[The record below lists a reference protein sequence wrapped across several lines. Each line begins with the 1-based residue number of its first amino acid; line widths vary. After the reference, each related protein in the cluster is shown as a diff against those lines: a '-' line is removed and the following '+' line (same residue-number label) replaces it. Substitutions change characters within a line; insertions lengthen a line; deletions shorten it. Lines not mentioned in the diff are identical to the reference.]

1 MSSILLPALVGGLCI
16 LIGWQRVR
24 ISTAL
29 DLMDAP
35 DSVRKLHRRPTPVV
49 GGVMFLTSAIVLI
62 GYQYAQLVVAGSGPD
77 QRLFILSAIVLPHCI
92 LGLTDDRY
100 SVPAAAR
107 LIYSLSLTAA
117 VLATDR
123 SLSIRDLNFSFGLS
137 VRMNSQLAYFLS
149 LFFVVGFIYAV
160 NMIDGM
166 NGILGVYGL
175 ILTVVFAASLYP
187 GNMAYFLAVAIGLAI
202 FMTFNMAGLLFA
214 GDGGSY
220 GLGSC
225 AAVMFLLVYTEGHS
239 LRPFSIE
246 MIVVSVFVPV
256 ADSIRVSLARIKRG
270 VGPFSADR
278 NHLHHRLEQRFGAIG
293 ALIVFAAMVAIPI
306 AFALALPSLAWAA
319 LTLAIV
325 IYFTVVYGLAP
336 RATPAASA

>member
-1 MSSILLPALVGGLCI
+1 
-16 LIGWQRVR
+16 
-24 ISTAL
+24 
-29 DLMDAP
+29 
-35 DSVRKLHRRPTPVV
+35 
-49 GGVMFLTSAIVLI
+49 MFLTSATVLI
-62 GYQYAQLVVAGSGPD
+62 GYQYMQLFIAGSGPD

-107 LIYSLSLTAA
+107 LIYSLSLSAA

-123 SLSIRDLNFSFGLS
+123 SLSIRDLHFSFGLS
-137 VRMNSQLAYFLS
+137 LRMNSQLAYFLS
-149 LFFVVGFIYAV
+149 LFFVVGFIYAI

-166 NGILGVYGL
+166 NGILGAYGL

-187 GNMAYFLAVAIGLAI
+187 GNVAFFLSVAVGLSVFMA
-202 FMTFNMAGLLFA
+202 FNMAGRLFA

-225 AAVMFLLVYTEGHS
+225 AAVMFLLVYTEGQS
-239 LRPFSIE
+239 SRPFPIE

-278 NHLHHRLEQRFGAIG
+278 NHLHHRLEQRFGAQG
-293 ALIVFAAMVAIPI
+293 ALVVFAAMVAVPI
-306 AFALALPSLAWAA
+306 VVALALPTYAWAA
-319 LTLAIV
+319 LALAV
-325 IYFTVVYGLAP
+325 LIYITVVYGLARP
-336 RATPAASA
+336 TPATSP

>member
-1 MSSILLPALVGGLCI
+1 MPSLLLPVVVGGLCI
-16 LIGWQRVR
+16 LIGLQRVR
-24 ISTAL
+24 IANAF

-35 DSVRKLHRRPTPVV
+35 DSVRKFHGRPTPVV
-49 GGVMFLTSAIVLI
+49 GGIMFLLCAVVLI
-62 GYQYAQLVVAGSGPD
+62 GYQYAQLLVLGAGPD
-77 QRLFILSAIVLPHCI
+77 QRLFILAAIVLPHCI

-123 SLSIRDLNFSFGLS
+123 SLSIRDLHFSFDVSL
-137 VRMNSQLAYFLS
+137 RINSQLAYFLS
-149 LFFVVGFIYAV
+149 LLFVIGFIYAV

-187 GNMAYFLAVAIGLAI
+187 GNIAYFLAVAVGLSV
-202 FMTFNMAGLLFA
+202 FMAFNMSGLLFA

-225 AAVMFLLVYTEGHS
+225 AAVMFLLVYTTAPS
-239 LRPFSIE
+239 FRPFPIE
-246 MIVVSVFVPV
+246 MLAVSVFVPV
-256 ADSIRVSLARIKRG
+256 ADSIRVSLSRINRG
-270 VGPFSADR
+270 VSPFSADR
-278 NHLHHRLEQRFGAIG
+278 NHLHHRLQHRYGPHG
-293 ALIVFAAMVAIPI
+293 ALAVFAAMVGVPI
-306 AFALALPSLAWAA
+306 AFALAVPSLTWAA
-319 LTLAIV
+319 LILAV
-325 IYFTVVYGLAP
+325 AIYLAVVYGVARGP
-336 RATPAASA
+336 AAAASA